1 MMTDE
6 QFRVIRGLLV
16 TAVILLGLI
25 TGILLAPA
33 WEYL

>member
-6 QFRVIRGLLV
+6 QFRVIRGLV
-16 TAVILLGLI
+16 TAVILLGLV
-25 TGILLAPA
+25 TGILLALA